1 MVQVIGFTMFDS
13 DTPPLPDVGQWLL
26 LALNEKLPSVAVD
39 ILRARIIGLHHY
51 LMLFIM
57 LAFSVLFDSVEAPG
71 LGLGARYMFTMGV
84 GRILR
89 ALAFVSTI
97 LPSAR
102 PWCASARFKV
112 PSYPHQWAQKYY
124 VPYAKDSDAIRWILH
139 HDIAYG
145 IIITL
150 SIYYPITYL
159 LLAQFCSKM
168 MEINFSLFKYRFFLP
183 YHFQSISSI
192 FLSIILVCSQTHF
205 IPCLH

>member
-1 MVQVIGFTMFDS
+1 MAQVIGFTMFDS

-145 IIITL
+145 IIVTL

-159 LLAQFCSKM
+159 LLA
-168 MEINFSLFKYRFFLP
+168 
-183 YHFQSISSI
+183 
-192 FLSIILVCSQTHF
+192 
-205 IPCLH
+205 